1 MGTVGYMAYRELP
14 AQASLRGLV
23 ECLWTSE
30 GQRAARVLPDGCMD
44 LVEVDDTVLVAG
56 PDTTAFVSSPQSG
69 GARGIRFRP
78 GALPRLLG
86 VPAAELLNTRVPLRE
101 LRPDIGSGSLQG
113 VIVKLL
119 SGEPAGETTPW
130 VLPQLAE
137 VTGRLARGAAVVAV
151 ADEIGWSART
161 LQRQCRSVYGYGPA
175 TLRRVLRFR
184 QATTLLRAGVPS
196 TDTAF
201 RAGYADTPHL
211 HREVR
216 ALAGV
221 SVAELLQESSAAN
234 RSTLVPSGSVTVA

>member
-1 MGTVGYMAYRELP
+1 MAYREDPPPP
-14 AQASLRGLV
+14 ALRGLV
-23 ECLWTSE
+23 ECRWTSQ

-44 LVEVDDTVLVAG
+44 LVEIDGTVLVAG
-56 PDTTAFVSSPQSG
+56 PDTTAFVSGPRAGNASG
-69 GARGIRFRP
+69 VRFRP

-101 LRPDIGSGSLQG
+101 LRPVIGSGSLQS
-113 VIVKLL
+113 VTVKLL
-119 SGEPAGETTPW
+119 SGEPADETTPW
-130 VLPQLAE
+130 SLPQLAE
-137 VTGRLARGAAVVAV
+137 VTGRLARGVAV
-151 ADEIGWSART
+151 SALADEIGWSTRT
-161 LQRQCRSVYGYGPA
+161 FQRQCRSVYGYGPA

-184 QATTLLRAGVPS
+184 QATTLLRAGVPV

-201 RAGYADTPHL
+201 RAGYADAPHL

-221 SVAELLQESSAAN
+221 GVAELLQEASAAN